1 MPVLPETAGPNRT
14 RHGSSRYDKVH
25 TVAMTRWRG
34 GRMEATR
41 LSGKAVG
48 EPVRRLDGVA
58 KVTGRARYA
67 GDVELPGTLVG
78 RCMRS
83 PHASA
88 RIVSIDAQHAK
99 ALPGVHAV
107 LTGAD
112 VPDTRYG
119 RMCKDIPL
127 LAKGVTRFVGEKLAA
142 VAADTVEIAEAAL
155 ELIDVEYAELPA
167 VLRPEDAMQ
176 PNAPVIHPERVEIQP
191 GMATRSHGEL
201 DMYPPIPNVISR
213 FSVRHGDVARA
224 FATAHRIFEHHFAVP
239 SVHQGYIEPHTC
251 LVSIGADDLVDVWI
265 ANKGPHIA
273 RAHMADAI
281 GVPEHL
287 IRFNPVAI
295 GGDFGGK
302 GSLMDTLL
310 CYQLAR
316 AARRPVKM
324 VMNSFE
330 ELTAGNPRHS
340 ASITLRTAVGSDAKL
355 HAIEARVIFNAGAYA
370 GFVPVPTLHGGYAEL
385 AGTYRVPNCAIE
397 VLRVYTNTVPC
408 GHMRAPGAPQVAFAV
423 ESHIDMIAHEM
434 GVDPLEMR
442 LRNAIMDGDLTPLGE
457 TRRHMRCRETIQAGA
472 RAFGWNKP
480 KPSDIGRGISIYEHP
495 PGNFGRSTVTLT
507 VAADGRFTLMLGSP
521 DTGTGFHTIA
531 AQLVAEHFGVSVDEV
546 DVVQGDT
553 LSSGFEAGSSGQRLT
568 TTIGQ
573 AIAAAADTM
582 KQALTALAAERLN
595 CAPADVRVGEDGSFS
610 AAGATIAL
618 RPLMAWS
625 TAGGKA
631 PLRCQGENSSSQPT
645 DRTSFVAHFA
655 EVAVDR
661 ETGQVRLRRVVTAHD
676 VGTIVNP
683 ILHQG
688 QIEGGLIQAMGQALS
703 ERIVLKDGAVIT
715 AHLGDYKLPTIADI
729 PELETV
735 LVPGGGGA
743 APFSTTA
750 IGEMSNVALPAAIT
764 NAVFDAVGVRLC
776 ELPVRAEKV
785 LEALSDGPGAI

>member
-1 MPVLPETAGPNRT
+1 MET
-14 RHGSSRYDKVH
+14 
-25 TVAMTRWRG
+25 
-34 GRMEATR
+34 TR

-48 EPVRRLDGVA
+48 QPVQRVDGID

-67 GDVELPGTLVG
+67 GDVELPGMLFG
-78 RCMRS
+78 RCLRG
-83 PHASA
+83 PHPSA
-88 RIVSIDAQHAK
+88 RIVSIDARRAR
-99 ALPGVHAV
+99 AFPGVHAV

-119 RMCKDIPL
+119 RLCKDVPL
-127 LAKGVTRFVGEKLAA
+127 LAKGVTRFVGEKVAA

-167 VLRPEDAMQ
+167 VFSPEEAML
-176 PNAPVIHPERVEIQP
+176 PTAPVIHPEAVEILP
-191 GMATRSHGEL
+191 GAAARSHGEL
-201 DMYPPIPNVISR
+201 NMYPPIPNVISR
-213 FSVRHGDVARA
+213 FRVRHGDAA
-224 FATAHRIFEHHFAVP
+224 HGLLTAHKVFEHHFAVP

-273 RAHMADAI
+273 RGHMAEAI
-281 GVPEHL
+281 GVPEHR
-287 IRFNPVAI
+287 IRFNPIAI

-302 GSLMDTLL
+302 GSLMDALL
-310 CYQLAR
+310 CSHLAR
-316 AARRPVKM
+316 AAGRPVKM

-340 ASITLRTAVGSDAKL
+340 ASITLRTGVDRDARL
-355 HAIEARVIFNAGAYA
+355 IAIEARVIYNAGAYA

-397 VLRVYTNTVPC
+397 VLRVYTNTVPR

-423 ESHIDMIAHEM
+423 ESHIDMIAREM
-434 GVDPLEMR
+434 ALDPLEMR
-442 LRNAIMDGDLTPLGE
+442 KRNAIANGDLTPLGE
-457 TRRHMRCRETIQAGA
+457 TRRDMRCRETIEAGA
-472 RAFGWNKP
+472 HAFGWDRP
-480 KPSDIGRGISIYEHP
+480 KPPDVGRGISIYEHP
-495 PGNFGRSTVTLT
+495 PGSFGRSTVTLT
-507 VAADGRFTLMLGSP
+507 VGAEGRFTVSLGSP
-521 DTGTGFHTIA
+521 DTGTGFHTVA
-531 AQLVAEHFGVSVDEV
+531 AQLVAEHFAVSVADV

-573 AIAAAADTM
+573 AIAAAADKM
-582 KQALTALAAERLN
+582 KRDLNALAAERLN
-595 CAPADVRVGEDGSFS
+595 CAPADVTLDGDGLFS

-618 RPLMAWS
+618 RPLMLWAD
-625 TAGGKA
+625 ARGKS
-631 PLRCQGENSSSQPT
+631 PLRCLGENAPDRPN

-661 ETGQVRLRRVVTAHD
+661 ETGQVRLRRVVSAHD

-683 ILHQG
+683 IMHQG
-688 QIEGGLIQAMGQALS
+688 QIEGGLIQAVGQAMS

-729 PELETV
+729 PDLETV
-735 LVPGGGGA
+735 LLPGGGGA
-743 APFSTTA
+743 APFATSA

-764 NAVFDAVGVRLC
+764 NAVFDAVGVRLS
-776 ELPVRAEKV
+776 ELPVSAEQV
-785 LEALSDGPGAI
+785 LSGLTNGSGSP

>member
-1 MPVLPETAGPNRT
+1 
-14 RHGSSRYDKVH
+14 
-25 TVAMTRWRG
+25 
-34 GRMEATR
+34 MEAIR

-48 EPVRRLDGVA
+48 EPIRRVDGVA
-58 KVTGRARYA
+58 KVTGRAGYA
-67 GDVELPGTLVG
+67 GDVELPGTLFG

-88 RIVSIDAQHAK
+88 RIVSIDVQRAK

-127 LAKGVTRFVGEKLAA
+127 LAKGVTRFVGEKVAA
-142 VAADTVEIAEAAL
+142 VAADTLETAEAAL
-155 ELIDVEYAELPA
+155 ELIDVEYVELPA

-176 PNAPVIHPERVEIQP
+176 PTAPIIHPESVEIQP
-191 GMATRSHGEL
+191 GVATRSHGEL
-201 DMYPPIPNVISR
+201 NMYPPIPNVISQFR
-213 FSVRHGDVARA
+213 ARHGDVARA
-224 FATAHRIFEHHFAVP
+224 FVTAHKIFEHHFAVP

-251 LVSIGADDLVDVWI
+251 LVSIGADDLIDVWI

-310 CYQLAR
+310 CYELAR

-324 VMNSFE
+324 IMNSFE

-340 ASITLRTAVGSDAKL
+340 ASVTLRTGVDSDARL
-355 HAIEARVIFNAGAYA
+355 LAIEARVIFNAGAYA

-385 AGTYRVPNCAIE
+385 AGTYRVPNCAIQ
-397 VLRVYTNTVPC
+397 VLRVHTNTVPC

-434 GVDPLEMR
+434 GLDPLEMR
-442 LRNAIMDGDLTPLGE
+442 QRNAIIDGDLTPLGE
-457 TRRHMRCRETIQAGA
+457 TRRHMRCRETIEAGA
-472 RAFGWNKP
+472 RAFGWDKP
-480 KPSDIGRGISIYEHP
+480 KPPDIGHGISIYGHP

-507 VAADGRFTLMLGSP
+507 VGADGRFTLMLGSP

-531 AQLVAEHFGVSVDEV
+531 AQLVAEHFGVSVAEV
-546 DVVQGDT
+546 HIVQGDT

-582 KQALTALAAERLN
+582 KQDLTALAAERLN
-595 CAPADVRVGEDGSFS
+595 CAPADVRLGEDGSFS

-618 RPLMAWS
+618 GPLMAWS
-625 TAGGKA
+625 TARGKA
-631 PLRCQGENSSSQPT
+631 PLSCQGENAPSQPT

-683 ILHQG
+683 ITHQG

-735 LVPGGGGA
+735 LMPGGSGA

-776 ELPVRAEKV
+776 ELPVSAEKV
-785 LEALSDGPGAI
+785 LEGLSDGVGAV

>member
-1 MPVLPETAGPNRT
+1 M
-14 RHGSSRYDKVH
+14 D
-25 TVAMTRWRG
+25 
-34 GRMEATR
+34 ATR

-48 EPVRRLDGVA
+48 QPVQRVDGLA

-67 GDVELPGTLVG
+67 GDVELPGMLFG
-78 RCMRS
+78 RCLRS

-88 RIVSIDAQHAK
+88 RIVSIDVRRAK

-107 LTGAD
+107 LTGGD

-127 LAKGVTRFVGEKLAA
+127 LAKGVTRFVGEKVAA
-142 VAADTVEIAEAAL
+142 VAADSVEIAEAAL
-155 ELIDVEYAELPA
+155 ELMDVEYAELPA
-167 VLRPEDAMQ
+167 VFSPDDAMR
-176 PNAPVIHPERVEIQP
+176 PTAPVIHPEAVEILP
-191 GMATRSHGEL
+191 GAATRSHGEL
-201 DMYPPIPNVISR
+201 SMYPPIPNVISQ
-213 FSVRHGDVARA
+213 FKVRHGDVAHA
-224 FATAHRIFEHHFAVP
+224 FAKAHKIFEHHFAVP

-251 LVSIGADDLVDVWI
+251 LVSIGADGLVDVWV

-273 RAHMADAI
+273 RAHMAAAI
-281 GVPEHL
+281 GVPEHR

-310 CYQLAR
+310 CYYLAR
-316 AARRPVKM
+316 AAGRPVKM

-340 ASITLRTAVGSDAKL
+340 ASITLRTGVDPDARL
-355 HAIEARVIFNAGAYA
+355 LAIEARVIFNAGAYA

-423 ESHIDMIAHEM
+423 ESHIDMVAHEM
-434 GVDPLEMR
+434 GLDPLEMR
-442 LRNAIMDGDLTPLGE
+442 QRNAIVDGDLTPLGE
-457 TRRHMRCRETIQAGA
+457 TRRHLRCRETIEAGA
-472 RAFGWNKP
+472 RAFGWDKP
-480 KPSDIGRGISIYEHP
+480 KPPDIGRGISIYEHP

-507 VAADGRFTLMLGSP
+507 LGADGRFTLMLGSP

-531 AQLVAEHFGVSVDEV
+531 AQLVAEHFGVSVAEV
-546 DVVQGDT
+546 EIVQGDT

-582 KQALTALAAERLN
+582 KQDLTALAAERLN
-595 CAPADVRVGEDGSFS
+595 CAPADVRLGEDGSFS

-618 RPLMAWS
+618 RPLMGWGA
-625 TAGGKA
+625 ARGKA
-631 PLRCQGENSSSQPT
+631 PLSCQGENAPDRPN

-661 ETGQVRLRRVVTAHD
+661 ETGQVRLRRIVTAHD

-683 ILHQG
+683 ITHQG
-688 QIEGGLIQAMGQALS
+688 QIEGGLIQAVGQAMS

-715 AHLGDYKLPTIADI
+715 AHLGDYKLPTISDI

-735 LVPGGGGA
+735 LLPGGSGA

-764 NAVFDAVGVRLC
+764 NAVFDAVGVRLR
-776 ELPVRAEKV
+776 ELPVSAEKV
-785 LEALSDGPGAI
+785 LEGLSDRANAA